1 MTVIEKL
8 KLIKNLKAAQA
19 LPRDTIP
26 QRLARIK
33 AIKAALDALK
43 GAKTEER
50 TAEKEAVDAAFKFD
64 AERKVSERKKANDAA
79 YALLQSIDEGED
91 P

>member
-26 QRLARIK
+26 QRLSRIK

-43 GAKTEER
+43 
-50 TAEKEAVDAAFKFD
+50 
-64 AERKVSERKKANDAA
+64 
-79 YALLQSIDEGED
+79 
-91 P
+91 